1 MSNEADETFDY
12 LELKIFKIF
21 FLKTSVIRS
30 RLSVIT
36 WYLVPKYQ
44 DREGLGWC
52 LNTCIKSADR
62 ANSFARAWA
71 ANVGWTVE
79 AFVARE

>member
-1 MSNEADETFDY
+1 
-12 LELKIFKIF
+12 
-21 FLKTSVIRS
+21 
-30 RLSVIT
+30 
-36 WYLVPKYQ
+36 
-44 DREGLGWC
+44 